1 MTETEPALDV
11 VVVGSA
17 NVDLSIPVE
26 TLPAPGETVLG
37 GDVLRGAGGKGANQA
52 VAAARLGARAALV
65 GRVGDDESGRWLRD
79 QLVADGV
86 DVRGLLVTPEVSTGL
101 AVIAVDAAGEN
112 SIVVSSGANH
122 RVTEADL
129 KAVHQLVAPATVV
142 LTQLEI
148 PVEVVN
154 RLASVAGGIRILNP
168 APAAPGVD
176 LGAFDIVVP
185 NRGELALL
193 AGAEPSLDLAVVAD
207 QARSLD
213 VPVVIV
219 TLGGQGAMAVLN
231 DPDALRAGRRAGA
244 GGDTA
249 ADGDGAGTGEG
260 ADVIIMPAMP
270 VAAVDTTAAGDSFC
284 GALAVAL
291 AGGADIVEA
300 MGWAVRAAGH
310 TVTVRGAQDSLPHLA
325 DVGSWATDPSD

>member
-1 MTETEPALDV
+1 MTEPEPALDV

-86 DVRGLLVTPEVSTGL
+86 DVRGLLATPEVSTGL

-112 SIVVSSGANH
+112 SIVVSSGANR

-168 APAAPGVD
+168 APAATGVD

-207 QARSLD
+207 QARSLE

-231 DPDALRAGRRAGA
+231 DPDAIRAGRRAG
-244 GGDTA
+244 GDTA
-249 ADGDGAGTGEG
+249 GDRLGAGTGEG

-284 GALAVAL
+284 GALAVAM